1 MAAGFISEPGS
12 EYGPCAT
19 KCSHVDCQQS
29 RSMAEHVCDIC
40 GKAIGYGRR
49 FYDESGS
56 GTHRLVHAVCLEE
69 QMEAVAQ

>member
-1 MAAGFISEPGS
+1 MPAERV
-12 EYGPCAT
+12 E
-19 KCSHVDCQQS
+19 S